1 MESTTTQGKSIASLV
16 CSWLAVERHYLGHS
30 QAIEALK
37 AKQER
42 QLKTQRE
49 IKQQISDLIG
59 DCREK
64 YIQSDDGFFR
74 IIKSASGVVGI
85 RKIEIESD
93 A

>member
-1 MESTTTQGKSIASLV
+1 MGSITTQGKSIASLA
-16 CSWLAVERHYLGHS
+16 CSWLAVERHYFGHS
-30 QAIEALK
+30 KAIEELK

-42 QLKTQRE
+42 QLDTQRK

-59 DCREK
+59 DCCEK

-74 IIKSASGVVGI
+74 ITKSASGVVTI
-85 RKIEIESD
+85 RKIEIEPD